1 MARDE
6 ARVSEALVVV
16 ANRLPITWN
25 DANGWQASAG
35 GLVTALEDA
44 LVGDRIHWVGWSG
57 ADEPAPPEWRN
68 IRLRSVPISDDEV
81 AGYYDGMSNSCLWP
95 LMHDGLRPSRIDWDW
110 WRCYEAVNERFA
122 VATAEVA
129 PPNAAVWIHD
139 YHLLLLPQLL
149 RRRRPDL
156 RIGYF
161 HHIPFPPPVLFRRLP
176 WRDALV
182 DGLLGADLV
191 GFQIAGDAE
200 AFRATVAGLGGT
212 VRGRDVYGSS
222 GRRTVVDHF
231 PATIDPAP
239 LEAVAAEP
247 ATIDAAR
254 AFRDAVG
261 PERKI
266 MVGVDRLDYTKAITA
281 RLEAFGALLE
291 RRPDLVDQVAFVQ
304 VAVPSRDAVAEYQA
318 ECAEV
323 QRLVGEINGRFA
335 RMGTAVV
342 HFRHGS
348 MERNDLV
355 ALYRAADVMVVT
367 PLRDGQNLV
376 AKEFVASR
384 IDELGALVL
393 SEFAGAAEEL
403 HDAVIVNPFD
413 VAGMTAGYLEALEM
427 PVPKQRLRMCRMR
440 SAVRNWDASRWTAS
454 YLSTLADAAAVAQGT
469 AA

>member
-1 MARDE
+1 M
-6 ARVSEALVVV
+6 VVV
-16 ANRLPITWN
+16 ANRLPITWSEGS
-25 DANGWQASAG
+25 GWTASAG

-57 ADEPAPPEWRN
+57 SEEPAPEQWRN
-68 IRLRSVPISDDEV
+68 IRLRSVPLDADEV
-81 AGYYDGMSNSCLWP
+81 AGYYDGFANSCLWP
-95 LMHDGLRPSRIDWDW
+95 IMHDGLRPARMDWDW
-110 WRCYEAVNERFA
+110 WRHYETVNERFA
-122 VATAEVA
+122 AAAAEAA
-129 PPNAAVWIHD
+129 PPNADVWIHD
-139 YHLLLLPQLL
+139 YHLLLMPAML

-156 RIGYF
+156 RIGYY
-161 HHIPFPPPVLFRRLP
+161 HHIPFPPPVVFQRLP
-176 WRDALV
+176 WRDQLI

-191 GFQIAGDAE
+191 GFQIAADAE
-200 AFRATVAGLGGT
+200 AFRATAADRGWT
-212 VRGRDVYGSS
+212 VRGRTVLGPD
-222 GRRTVVDHF
+222 GRPSVVSHF

-247 ATIDAAR
+247 ATIEAAR
-254 AFRDAVG
+254 ALRDDIGA
-261 PERKI
+261 ERKLL
-266 MVGVDRLDYTKAITA
+266 VGVDRLDYTKAITA

-291 RRPDLVDQVAFVQ
+291 RRADLVDQVAFVQ

-335 RMGTAVV
+335 RMGSAVV

-348 MERNDLV
+348 MERRDLV

-393 SEFAGAAEEL
+393 SEFAGAAQEL
-403 HDAVIVNPFD
+403 GDAILVNPFD
-413 VAGMTAGYLEALEM
+413 VAGMSAGYLQALEM
-427 PVPKQRLRMCRMR
+427 PVTRQRLAMVRMR
-440 SAVRNWDASRWTAS
+440 AAVRNWTASRWTAT
-454 YLSTLADAAAVAQGT
+454 YLSTLRQAAAVSQGT